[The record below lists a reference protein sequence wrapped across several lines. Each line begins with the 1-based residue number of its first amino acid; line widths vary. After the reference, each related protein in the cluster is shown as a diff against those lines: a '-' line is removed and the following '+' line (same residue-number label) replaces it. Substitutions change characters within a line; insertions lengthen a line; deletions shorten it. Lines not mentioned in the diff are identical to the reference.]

1 MRRVRPTCQLSWYS
15 LKMPELPEVEHT
27 ARTLRAWLFGRT
39 IRRARAAATRIFR
52 GGSPGD
58 FERLLPGRRLERIE
72 RRGKYL
78 LLTFDGDL
86 GLLSHL
92 GMTGK
97 WVRRSPSPLTGRR
110 NVPGH
115 SHACL
120 VLDDESALHY
130 VDPRLFGQLL
140 LVRGGAVAELPVI
153 RALGPDAL
161 VDGVDSARLH
171 AVLARSARPI
181 KVALLDQS
189 VLAGVGN
196 IYATEALF
204 HAGLHPARPSRSL
217 TLEETS
223 RLAEGI
229 RVVLDRSIAGMVE
242 EEIAYLSQRRGAPN
256 HFVIYNRMGSPCPRC
271 GRTLES
277 QVQGGRTSAY
287 CPGCQR

>member
-1 MRRVRPTCQLSWYS
+1 
-15 LKMPELPEVEHT
+15 MPELPEVEHA
-27 ARTLRAWLFGRT
+27 ARTLRAWLDGRT
-39 IRRARAAATRIFR
+39 IRRARATDNRIFR
-52 GGSPGD
+52 GGSARD
-58 FERLLPGRRLERIE
+58 FERLLLGRRLESLD

-78 LLTFDGDL
+78 LLTFDGGL

-97 WVRRSPSPLTGRR
+97 WIRRVPKAPSGRR
-110 NVPGH
+110 TVPKH
-115 SHACL
+115 SHARL
-120 VLDDESALHY
+120 DLDDGSALHY
-130 VDPRLFGQLL
+130 VDPRLFGQLRVL
-140 LVRGGAVAELPVI
+140 PEGAVIDLPVI

-161 VDGVDSARLH
+161 LDGVDPAQLH
-171 AVLARSARPI
+171 AVLARSGRPV

-204 HAGLHPARPSRSL
+204 RAGVHPARPCRSL

-229 RVVLDRSIAGMVE
+229 RASMGLSLDHFSGLK
-242 EEIAYLSQRRGAPN
+242 EIAYLSQRRGAVN
-256 HFVIYNRMGSPCPRC
+256 RFLIYNHAGKPCPRC
-271 GRTLES
+271 GRTLQS
-277 QVQGGRTSAY
+277 SVLGGRTSAF

>member
-1 MRRVRPTCQLSWYS
+1 
-15 LKMPELPEVEHT
+15 MPELPEVEHA
-27 ARTLRAWLFGRT
+27 ARTLRAWLGGRT
-39 IRRARAAATRIFR
+39 IRRARAADTRIFR
-52 GGSPGD
+52 GGSPSD
-58 FERLLPGRRLERIE
+58 FERLLPGRRLERVD

-110 NVPGH
+110 PVPLH
-115 SHACL
+115 SHAHL
-120 VLDDESALHY
+120 VLDDKSALHY

-161 VDGVDSARLH
+161 LDGVDTTTLH
-171 AVLARSARPI
+171 AALSRSARPV

-204 HAGLHPARPSRSL
+204 HAGLHPTRPSRSL

-229 RVVLDRSIAGMVE
+229 RAVLDRALAGMVE
-242 EEIAYLSQRRGAPN
+242 EEIAYLSLGRGAVN
-256 HFVIYNRMGSPCPRC
+256 RFVIYDRIGSPCPRC

-277 QVQGGRTSAY
+277 LVIGGRTSAF

>member
-1 MRRVRPTCQLSWYS
+1 
-15 LKMPELPEVEHT
+15 MPELPEVEHA
-27 ARTLRAWLFGRT
+27 ARTLRAWLGGRT
-39 IRRARAAATRIFR
+39 IRRARATETRIFR

-78 LLTFDGDL
+78 LLTFDGGL

-97 WVRRSPSPLTGRR
+97 WVRRSPSPRTGRR
-110 NVPGH
+110 PVPRH
-115 SHACL
+115 SHARL
-120 VLDDESALHY
+120 LLDDDSALHY

-140 LVRGGAVAELPVI
+140 LVQSGAVADLPVI

-161 VDGVDSARLH
+161 LDGVDAARLH
-171 AVLARSARPI
+171 AVLARSARPV

-204 HAGLHPARPSRSL
+204 RAGVHPARPSRSL
-217 TLEETS
+217 TLEETT
-223 RLAEGI
+223 RLAEGV
-229 RVVLDRSIAGMVE
+229 RFVLDLAIAALPPD
-242 EEIAYLSQRRGAPN
+242 EEIAYLSQRRGVEN
-256 HFVIYNRMGSPCPRC
+256 RFVIYNHMSAPCPRC
-271 GRTLES
+271 GRALES
-277 QVQGGRTSAY
+277 AVLGGRTSTY